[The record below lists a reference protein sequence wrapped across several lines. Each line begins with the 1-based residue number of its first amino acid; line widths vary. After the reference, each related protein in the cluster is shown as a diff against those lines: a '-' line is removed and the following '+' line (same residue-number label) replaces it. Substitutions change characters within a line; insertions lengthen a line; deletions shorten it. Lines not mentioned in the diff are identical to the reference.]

1 MKLPL
6 FPLTTVLFP
15 GMMLPLHIFEPRYRK
30 MINLCLEDSAPFGV
44 VLIQSGP
51 EVGGRAEPHRIGTY
65 ASIARVERLPGGR
78 LNIEAIGQERFHLLT
93 LHDDEEY
100 LIGTVELYPLLEREA
115 APAQRSAQALR
126 VWLDRY
132 LALLGKAAE
141 TAFDLKDLPHDPMAI
156 AYLAAMVA
164 QIPMAEKQTLLATGT
179 AHELLERERA
189 IYRREL
195 SLLRAMLDN
204 PHAKHDAF
212 PSPN

>member
-6 FPLTTVLFP
+6 FPLNTVLFP

-51 EVGGRAEPHRIGTY
+51 EVGGRAEPHRVGTY
-65 ASIARVERLPGGR
+65 ASIARAERLPGGR
-78 LNIEAIGQERFHLLT
+78 LNIEAIGQERFHILA

-100 LIGTVELYPLLEREA
+100 LTGTVELYPLLEREA
-115 APAQRSAQALR
+115 ALAQRSAQALR

-141 TAFDLKDLPHDPMAI
+141 TAFDLKDLPQDPMAI

-164 QIPMAEKQTLLATGT
+164 QIPTAEKQTLLATST

-195 SLLRAMLDN
+195 SLLRAMLDS
-204 PHAKHDAF
+204 PQAKRDAF

>member
-6 FPLTTVLFP
+6 FPLNTVLFP

-51 EVGGRAEPHRIGTY
+51 EVGGRAAPYRIGTY

-78 LNIEAIGQERFHLLT
+78 LNIEAVGQERFRILA
-93 LHDDEEY
+93 LHDDEAY
-100 LIGTVELYPLLEREA
+100 LTGIVELYPLLERDA

-132 LALLGKAAE
+132 LALLGEAAE
-141 TAFDLKDLPHDPMAI
+141 TAFDLKELPPDPMAI

-164 QIPMAEKQTLLATGT
+164 QIPMAEKQKLLATGT

-195 SLLRAMLDN
+195 GLLRAMLDS
-204 PHAKHDAF
+204 PQAKHDAF